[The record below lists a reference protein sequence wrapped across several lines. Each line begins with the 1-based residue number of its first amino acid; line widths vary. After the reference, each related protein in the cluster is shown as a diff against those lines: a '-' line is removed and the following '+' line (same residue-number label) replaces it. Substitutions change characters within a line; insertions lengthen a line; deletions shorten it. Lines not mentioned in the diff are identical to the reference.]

1 MNRQLLIIS
10 VLTLAGMI
18 GLYVLL
24 FKAYQLYQEKTAKG
38 TIGGFLTSLAGS

>member
-1 MNRQLLIIS
+1 MNRTLLTIS

-24 FKAYQLYQEKTAKG
+24 FRAYQLYEEKTAKG
-38 TIGGFLTSLAGS
+38 TVGGFLASLGN